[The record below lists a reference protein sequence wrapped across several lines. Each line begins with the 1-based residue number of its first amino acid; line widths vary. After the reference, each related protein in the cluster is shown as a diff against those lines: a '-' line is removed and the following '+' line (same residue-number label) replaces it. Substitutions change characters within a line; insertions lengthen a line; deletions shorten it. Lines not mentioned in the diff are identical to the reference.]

1 MGDAEA
7 TEAAFARAD
16 HVTKLRL
23 VNNRCFVSAMEP
35 RAAVAAYDGETDR
48 YTLYVGS
55 QGVMGMRNILANAVL
70 KCPPEKIRVV
80 TGEVGG
86 SFGMKSMPYHE
97 YPRSEEHTSELQS
110 LMRISYAVFCLKNKN
125 K

>member
-1 MGDAEA
+1 
-7 TEAAFARAD
+7 
-16 HVTKLRL
+16 
-23 VNNRCFVSAMEP
+23 MEP
-35 RAAVAAYDGETDR
+35 RAAVAEYDGEGGR

-55 QGVMGMRNILANAVL
+55 QGVMGMRNILANAIL

-97 YPRSEEHTSELQS
+97 YPAIMLAAKTLGRPVKWPADRGQ
-110 LMRISYAVFCLKNKN
+110 RCLSDHPTGRASCRERVGHYV
-125 K
+125 

>member
-7 TEAAFARAD
+7 TEAAFAGAD

-35 RAAVAAYDGETDR
+35 RAAVAEYDGEGGR

-55 QGVMGMRNILANAVL
+55 QGVMGMRNILDNAIL
-70 KCPPEKIRVV
+70 QCPPEQN
-80 TGEVGG
+80 
-86 SFGMKSMPYHE
+86 S
-97 YPRSEEHTSELQS
+97 RSEER
-110 LMRISYAVFCLKNKN
+110 RIRKECVSTFTYRWSTVH
-125 K
+125 